1 MFKDKKLK
9 EDTPVNKEST
19 KEVEVIKE
27 VKESED
33 DLLTQV
39 LALASSK
46 NKAVLT
52 LLVLEIEKL
61 KLKL

>member
-9 EDTPVNKEST
+9 EDTPANKEST

-33 DLLTQV
+33 DLLAQV